1 MAHESTESLSER
13 GQYWLKQ
20 VQRWVGTRDT
30 QAEFCRR
37 HGLSAAAFNWW
48 KRQFVRRGILSN
60 ETRRSGTPVSPS
72 YAPFVELA
80 AVSNS
85 IEPQRHQYE
94 IILHQSKQLRVHQGF
109 DPQEVAA
116 LVSVLEQTC

>member
-20 VQRWVGTRDT
+20 IQQWSGTRDT
-30 QAEFCRR
+30 QAESCRR
-37 HGLSAAAFNWW
+37 HGLSAGAFNWW
-48 KRQFVRRGILSN
+48 KRQLIRPGILSD
-60 ETRRSGTPVSPS
+60 ETRRSGAPVRPS
-72 YAPFVELA
+72 CAPFMELS

-85 IEPQRHQYE
+85 IEPQRHQCE